1 MYGRTLIFVGD
12 DDKIVVP
19 ESQGIALYKALH
31 HRNVT
36 TALYH
41 YPGKHV
47 ICYLK
52 QNIEYFRV
60 ADFNQ
65 GYT

>member
-1 MYGRTLIFVGD
+1 MMFGKTLIFVGD
-12 DDKIVVP
+12 DDTTVVP

-41 YPGKHV
+41 YPGKTML
-47 ICYLK
+47 C
-52 QNIEYFRV
+52 N
-60 ADFNQ
+60 
-65 GYT
+65 